1 MVQPWGGLCS
11 VLIAVMHLPLLF
23 ISPSQF
29 YYQSIIRCG
38 IYGVRSLIL
47 PNDKYTDA
55 NCVVEG
61 AENVLK
67 LGSDSKDL
75 GGYTIGNTGNIFD
88 NMEALQNFVL
98 PNIISHL

>member
-1 MVQPWGGLCS
+1 
-11 VLIAVMHLPLLF
+11 MHLPLLF

-29 YYQSIIRCG
+29 DYQSIIRCS

-47 PNDKYTDA
+47 RNDKYTDA
-55 NCVVEG
+55 NCVEG

-67 LGSDSKDL
+67 LGSGDSKDL

-98 PNIISHL
+98 PNIISHSDNSVKRSGASICIR